1 MTKYPSYIMLKRPT
15 TRISKLDIF
24 MLLLVIAAFGFIV
37 YRLVFALEYKWNW
50 SIIPTYLFRFNQTT
64 NSWEMNVLMQGL
76 VTTIKLSIW
85 GTILAA
91 LLGVW
96 MGFMRT
102 SDRLF
107 NRLIGQSYVELIRN
121 LPPLVLVLIFYFFV
135 SDQLMPFLG
144 IERFCRSLSPEH
156 QNHIALLFTDINL
169 LTPFLSGIITIG
181 IFQGAYITE
190 IVRSGIQSIP
200 VGQWEASAAIGMKRW
215 QQMRLIILPQAT
227 RIMLPPLANEFINT
241 IKYSTIVSIISI
253 QELTFQGMQVMASTQ
268 VTIEV
273 WLTITLMY
281 LILCFSLSLV
291 VQWLEKKLTLFDNRI
306 H

>member
-1 MTKYPSYIMLKRPT
+1 MQNRPT
-15 TRISKLDIF
+15 AKVTKLDIAT
-24 MLLLVIAAFGFIV
+24 LLLVTAGFVFIV
-37 YRLVFALEYKWNW
+37 YRLIFALEYKWNW
-50 SIIPTYLFRFNQTT
+50 SVIPTYMFRFNQTT
-64 NSWEMNVLMQGL
+64 GSWEMNVLMQGL
-76 VTTIKLSIW
+76 MTTIKLSIW
-85 GTILAA
+85 GTLLAT

-96 MGFMRT
+96 MGFMR
-102 SDRLF
+102 SSPRLF

-144 IERFCRSLSPEH
+144 IESFCRSLSPKY
-156 QNHIALLFTDINL
+156 QKYITLLFTDINL
-169 LTPFLSGIITIG
+169 LTPFLSGVITIG

-268 VTIEV
+268 VTIEI
-273 WLTITLMY
+273 WLTITFMY

-291 VQWLEKKLTLFDNRI
+291 VQWMEKKLASRDNRT